1 MNHKMKWD
9 VIIIVQEVADKLVC
23 FVPAP
28 VLVCVVLVVC
38 ILAKA
43 VVTTPVLVVVLVAKV
58 IVEENAME
66 HVEETVAILRFINYI
81 LMK

>member
-1 MNHKMKWD
+1 MRGRMRWD
-9 VIIIVQEVADKLVC
+9 VVMDALEVAEKLVC
-23 FVPAP
+23 FVLVA
-28 VLVCVVLVVC
+28 VLVCVVFVVR

-43 VVTTPVLVVVLVAKV
+43 VVQTPVLVVVLVAKV

>member
-1 MNHKMKWD
+1 MRWD
-9 VIIIVQEVADKLVC
+9 VVMDALEVAEKLVC
-23 FVPAP
+23 FVLVA
-28 VLVCVVLVVC
+28 VLVCVVFVVR

-43 VVTTPVLVVVLVAKV
+43 VVQTPVLVVVLVAKV